1 MKYVT
6 LSIYLQSVLFTV
18 SLSTAVSSNREP
30 ASIRTSCD
38 RRHAQEHDQIKMY
51 DVEGTCIM
59 HGKQWSIHENLSQ
72 KV

>member
-6 LSIYLQSVLFTV
+6 LSMYIQSALFIM

-30 ASIRTSCD
+30 ASVRSSCD
-38 RRHAQEHDQIKMY
+38 RRHAQAHDQIKMY

-59 HGKQWSIHENLSQ
+59 HGKQWHIYKNLSQ
-72 KV
+72 K